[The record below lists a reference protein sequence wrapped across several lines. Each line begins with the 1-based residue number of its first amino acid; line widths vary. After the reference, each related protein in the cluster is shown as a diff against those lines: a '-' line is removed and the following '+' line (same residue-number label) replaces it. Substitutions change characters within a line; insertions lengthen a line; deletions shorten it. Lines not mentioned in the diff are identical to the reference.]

1 MSTRKLDLAL
11 TLGIV
16 LEVLEILRRL
26 PGWLLPFVLVPL
38 AMVVSIVVYL
48 VYVHPW
54 WTVAALLVALALR
67 RIRGRPRRPA

>member
-1 MSTRKLDLAL
+1 MSPRKLDLAL

-38 AMVVSIVVYL
+38 AMVISIVVFTVYL
-48 VYVHPW
+48 HPW
-54 WTVAALLVALALR
+54 WTAGVIVAALVLR
-67 RIRGRPRRPA
+67 RIAGRRRRPT